1 MTGTTAALVRRAD
14 AIVVLVDIQERLAA
28 AMSER
33 DAVVRAAVRLARTA
47 ALVGVPLVVTRQ
59 YPQGLGPT
67 DAEIENALLRLAEE
81 GATLV
86 SVDKTTFDCT
96 AEPEFLEALAATARR
111 QVIISGMETHIC
123 VTQTALALAARGFD
137 VQVAADACC
146 SRERALHDI
155 ALERLR
161 ASGVV
166 TVTSS
171 ESAMYELVGRA
182 ATDEFRALLA
192 IVKG

>member
-1 MTGTTAALVRRAD
+1 MTPVPATLARRAD
-14 AIVVLVDIQERLAA
+14 AALVLIDVQERLSA

-33 DAVVRAAVRLARTA
+33 DVVVTAGIRLARVA
-47 ALVGVPLVVTRQ
+47 ALVGVPIVVTRQ

-67 DAEIENALLRLAEE
+67 DAELENALLRLAEE
-81 GATLV
+81 GATVL

-96 AEPEFLEALAATARR
+96 AEQAFNDVLTATARR
-111 QVIISGMETHIC
+111 QAIIAGMETHIC
-123 VTQTALALAARGFD
+123 VTQTALSLAARGLD
-137 VQVAADACC
+137 VQVVADGCC

-155 ALERLR
+155 ALDRLR
-161 ASGVV
+161 ATGVV

-182 ATDEFRALLA
+182 ATDEFRALLS
-192 IVKG
+192 IVKS